1 MTAAPPGPD
10 LSFLNEEEARAI
22 FHVLQRDSELRRAEK
37 DRVSKLLKRKKSET
51 GLQGVTGE
59 WFEEIQR
66 KKFQN
71 YIDVNRMLKPPLEHQ
86 LRKRK
91 TTISHC
97 KPACH
102 IVCPKMSVKL
112 DFPGKKDHKEL
123 KMPSRTNTQAQK
135 NTSASF
141 LGFRSPFA
149 WLFSFRKSRK
159 NQTQKQPRYDSSAS
173 PPSKVAEMA
182 MAEMCNSPMS
192 AETSGHVFDANQ
204 NEMMEKSTQEW
215 NEQLEKEIFSVLNDL
230 DDQLAQEQAQ
240 DPLDR
245 TISTSSASNVQYSS
259 AFPTSKRQTA
269 SRGQHRNDRSD
280 MPSTFFPDGLR
291 TIRAKDEHK
300 IFIRPR
306 KLHSAYIN
314 WHQTAFPEDYKYGDP
329 VDGNPHLL
337 SSRLSSVSFGRSSE
351 GSLYPPSVT
360 QNSGFRHKSCMN
372 RDTAGRSY
380 SVCSLRRCP
389 SSVCSDQ
396 LSASSLQ
403 HPLARESNNG
413 FVPRF
418 GRQNPKRIPL
428 SSIVWNNTPDSPGQT
443 ATQEKIFRTQ
453 SLMEFHATDH
463 GRYPSSLQ
471 ETKKYACY
479 HSKHHYRRSISS
491 SNCFSRVSCPDKATS
506 PLPFDNWENYPLYQS
521 ENNLSRSYYRD
532 TSSHGKLYANQKNS
546 PYGKKD
552 SYPAWADIPQYYS
565 DEAFISPDASFEVIM
580 ANLNDQQWAHTKNA
594 KFGSQRLQNDF
605 YVYSPENTNT
615 KRITR
620 SASRTFPE
628 FTEGCQPWLSCNS
641 PVSSSSIRTDESV
654 FPNSKDQTKPI
665 GLNRNSVVVTQ
676 RSTKADCTQLEKAE
690 GMKLPREDILLQ
702 SVSQQADTNY
712 INTQSFPS
720 NNPASAMLQSDASL
734 FNTMRSKRQMQVTA
748 RGDIAKMYT
757 SNGDKRNVQM
767 KENNCPP
774 NSVFSQP
781 PCILPADESRK
792 EPFLPSQKEWEHN
805 LHYAAKRESIKQDN
819 RSTEAV
825 NRATPKRQS
834 SLLNVA
840 SAPSPEKLANCQ
852 GMLSCPPDCS
862 SSSSQRSPQALSHK
876 DNSKRLG
883 TLTSSSVNCTVTESQ
898 AEGGKTAQVSRI
910 GVTKKISQ
918 KTLQNTST
926 LVTKDSN
933 GQFTTS
939 SPQNG
944 NSGNI
949 HTHSF
954 DGDPKTSERSLSYF
968 CLEKESGKI
977 RSHSPCIERLH
988 KQDSLLRH
996 TSSCSITGSPGR
1008 NSPKSSDPLVIYY
1021 TLPRKSASIAG
1032 SIMSDTPISL
1042 PRESRTTY
1050 DCLRSETPHT
1060 ADAFCSNQ
1068 RDVSYLD
1075 SKLSFLT
1082 SASLNAATSNKEDDY
1097 PSPLSKSPKDSVST
1111 SVELTNRCKRLSRR
1125 ESSVFSDCKE
1135 RGNFLQKYKT
1145 TSTFT
1150 VCVDEDHVKYHE
1162 LVSIYYTLPRRHSR
1176 TFCNLFRDNPEDAD
1190 LPCPEENAQSPR
1202 TENKKNEGHGSLA
1215 NFFLPSTLEK
1225 EVPSYSSDQVSS
1237 ALVTPQNIGA
1247 AVDSEEENSH
1257 LPPSSEK
1264 ICASKSVSMVHN
1276 RKDSSADLSLA
1287 ENVLS
1292 DVVTKEISSGGPQ
1305 STAIVA
1311 KSGKAISDASSS
1323 QNREICIKEK
1333 KEILQKA
1340 TPLMSTLS
1348 NPPKPD
1354 RRLENPLYSTSAK
1367 KNMIQKG
1374 NSENCCQPPKA
1385 NTNKNLNNLL
1395 LNPGERSSLGRNSSN
1410 TERADVPCLPAED
1423 MYREST
1429 EVKQRVNFLHQP
1441 PSLYN
1446 NKCSGLQLRADH
1458 SRKNANYLNSGSKVF
1473 SESQNKTSEVSTAS
1487 SADPLLKLDEVVS
1500 THTDELKNSKIKKE
1514 QNSQSSQT
1522 GKDYSGLQESE
1533 RHSEG
1538 SLNISC
1544 KDKVLRVTQDQTITQ
1559 SAEDENKLL
1568 SDCTRDKVKDIEKR
1582 KNRPS
1587 IKNKLAAVYRT
1598 SRKFSSK
1605 NLPPKPHISNIFSQ
1619 NDGSAT
1625 SLEVD
1630 VSHDSLVSVD
1640 SCQPFLQS
1648 DSENQNHSLDPGK
1661 TMPRPRTAENKTT
1674 ENQNDPSL
1682 LVNNT
1687 NWRSFTSSYTQKEA
1701 ISPKKTTMKVENRPS
1716 LTSLFPDKAV
1726 TTRNKNCQ
1734 TLDLRL
1740 ESKSQPVSPS
1750 TTTSDPL
1757 DDEKRRA
1764 SSRAGSPPLPLL
1776 IDKNSN
1782 TYVNSCLQAEIC
1794 PEQNLTSQTVLGQCQ
1809 NTSQSASLKNANL
1822 HSYQMRK
1829 SHVKN
1834 QRERHLSES
1843 ICARDSR
1850 ETFASGS
1857 SILPEDGIHGKRFKS
1872 YSELLS
1878 CDENENWASD
1888 NEKCYSTRNLM
1899 YPSVEFGIFG
1909 KEQQLAFLENIKR
1922 SLTEG
1927 RLWRPCLL
1935 NNPGALRDGET
1946 PSINRAELLSSNSA
1960 GSKMSSATSSPREPT
1975 DIYQVDPAAYSDSD
1989 SDTTTDDEYYLDEID
2004 KESEL

>member
-1 MTAAPPGPD
+1 MTAAPQGPD
-10 LSFLNEEEARAI
+10 LGFLNEEEARAI
-22 FHVLQRDSELRRAEK
+22 FQVLQRDSELRRAEK
-37 DRVSKLLKRKKSET
+37 KRVSKLLKTKKSET

-71 YIDVNRMLKPPLEHQ
+71 YTDVNRMLKPPLEHQ
-86 LRKRK
+86 LRKSK
-91 TTISHC
+91 N
-97 KPACH
+97 AN
-102 IVCPKMSVKL
+102 
-112 DFPGKKDHKEL
+112 HKEL
-123 KMPSRTNTQAQK
+123 KMSSRTNPQAQK

-159 NQTQKQPRYDSSAS
+159 NQTQKQPRYDTSAS
-173 PPSKVAEMA
+173 PSSAVEEMA
-182 MAEMCNSPMS
+182 TAEMCNSPMS
-192 AETSGHVFDANQ
+192 TETSSHSFDANQ

-215 NEQLEKEIFSVLNDL
+215 NEQLEKEFFTVLNDL

-245 TISTSSASNVQYSS
+245 TVSTSSASSVQYST

-269 SRGQHRNDRSD
+269 SRGQHRNDWSD

-314 WHQTAFPEDYKYGDP
+314 WHQTAFQEDYKYGDP
-329 VDGNPHLL
+329 VDGNPPPL
-337 SSRLSSVSFGRSSE
+337 SRRLSSVSFGRSSE
-351 GSLYPPSVT
+351 GSLYPPSIT
-360 QNSGFRHKSCMN
+360 HNSGFRHKSCLN
-372 RDTAGRSY
+372 RGTAGRSY

-389 SSVCSDQ
+389 SSVSSDQ

-443 ATQEKIFRTQ
+443 SAQEKMFRTQ

-479 HSKHHYRRSISS
+479 HPKHHYRRSISS
-491 SNCFSRVSCPDKATS
+491 SNCFSRISCPDKATS
-506 PLPFDNWENYPLYQS
+506 PLPFDNWENYPLYNS
-521 ENNLSRSYYRD
+521 ENNLSGSYYRD
-532 TSSHGKLYANQKNS
+532 TSSHGKWYANQKNS

-552 SYPAWADIPQYYS
+552 SYPSWADIPQYHS
-565 DEAFISPDASFEVIM
+565 DEAFISPDASFEMFM
-580 ANLNDQQWAHTKNA
+580 ASLNDQQWAHTKNA
-594 KFGSQRLQNDF
+594 NFGSQRLQNDF
-605 YVYSPENTNT
+605 HMYSPENVNI

-620 SASRTFPE
+620 SANRTFSE
-628 FTEGCQPWLSCNS
+628 FTDGCQPWLSCNS
-641 PVSSSSIRTDESV
+641 SVSSSSIRTDESV
-654 FPNSKDQTKPI
+654 FPNLKDQTKPV
-665 GLNRNSVVVTQ
+665 GLNRNSVIVTQ
-676 RSTKADCTQLEKAE
+676 RSTKVDFTQLEKVE
-690 GMKLPREDILLQ
+690 GMKQPDEDIPLQ

-720 NNPASAMLQSDASL
+720 NISASATLQSDASL
-734 FNTMRSKRQMQVTA
+734 FNTMRSKRQTQVTA
-748 RGDIAKMYT
+748 RGDIAKIHT
-757 SNGDKRNVQM
+757 SNGDKRHVKM

-774 NSVFSQP
+774 NSVFRQP
-781 PCILPADESRK
+781 PCILPADESKK
-792 EPFLPSQKEWEHN
+792 EPRLPSQKEWEHN
-805 LHYAAKRESIKQDN
+805 LHYAAKRGSIKQDN
-819 RSTEAV
+819 RSAEAIDQ
-825 NRATPKRQS
+825 ATPKRHP

-840 SAPSPEKLANCQ
+840 SAPSTEKLSNCQ
-852 GMLSCPPDCS
+852 SMLSCPPERS
-862 SSSSQRSPQALSHK
+862 SRSSQSSAQALSHK
-876 DNSKRLG
+876 DNSKCLG
-883 TLTSSSVNCTVTESQ
+883 TLSSSSVNCTVTESQ

-918 KTLQNTST
+918 KTPQNTST
-926 LVTKDSN
+926 LVTKDCN

-944 NSGNI
+944 NSENI
-949 HTHSF
+949 YMHSS
-954 DGDPKTSERSLSYF
+954 DGEPKTSEHSLSYF
-968 CLEKESGKI
+968 CLEKEVSN
-977 RSHSPCIERLH
+977 SPCIERLH

-996 TSSCSITGSPGR
+996 NSSCSITGSPSR
-1008 NSPKSSDPLVIYY
+1008 KSPKSPDPLVIYY

-1032 SIMSDTPISL
+1032 SSMSDTPISL
-1042 PRESRTTY
+1042 PRESRTAY
-1050 DCLRSETPHT
+1050 NCLRSEAPRRP
-1060 ADAFCSNQ
+1060 DAFCSNQ
-1068 RDVSYLD
+1068 RHVSCLD
-1075 SKLSFLT
+1075 SNPSFLT
-1082 SASLNAATSNKEDDY
+1082 SASLNAATSNKEKDY
-1097 PSPLSKSPKDSVST
+1097 PSPLTKSRNDSVSGST
-1111 SVELTNRCKRLSRR
+1111 SVELTDRCKHLSQR

-1176 TFCNLFRDNPEDAD
+1176 TFCSLFRDNPEDTD
-1190 LPCPEENAQSPR
+1190 LPCPKENAQSPR
-1202 TENKKNEGHGSLA
+1202 IQNKKNEGHVSLA
-1215 NFFLPSTLEK
+1215 NLFFPSTLEK

-1237 ALVTPQNIGA
+1237 ALVTPQNLGT
-1247 AVDSEEENSH
+1247 AVDSEA
-1257 LPPSSEK
+1257 PSSEK
-1264 ICASKSVSMVHN
+1264 VRTSKSMSIVHN
-1276 RKDSSADLSLA
+1276 RKDSSADLSVA
-1287 ENVLS
+1287 ENVPS
-1292 DVVTKEISSGGPQ
+1292 DTVTEEISFGGPQ

-1323 QNREICIKEK
+1323 QNTEIRLKEK
-1333 KEILQKA
+1333 KEILQTA

-1348 NPPKPD
+1348 TPPKPG
-1354 RRLENPLYSTSAK
+1354 RRLESPLYSISTN
-1367 KNMIQKG
+1367 KNIQKG
-1374 NSENCCQPPKA
+1374 NSENCCQSPKV
-1385 NTNKNLNNLL
+1385 NTDKNLNSLL
-1395 LNPGERSSLGRNSSN
+1395 LHPAEKSSLGRNGN
-1410 TERADVPCLPAED
+1410 TERADMPLPPVED
-1423 MYREST
+1423 TYRDST
-1429 EVKQRVNFLHQP
+1429 KVKQRVNLLHQTTP
-1441 PSLYN
+1441 QY
-1446 NKCSGLQLRADH
+1446 NKCSGLQLRADS
-1458 SRKNANYLNSGSKVF
+1458 SRKNANYLNSGSKVL
-1473 SESQNKTSEVSTAS
+1473 SESRNKASEVSTAS
-1487 SADPLLKLDEVVS
+1487 SADTLFQLDEGIS
-1500 THTDELKNSKIKKE
+1500 TDIGELKNSKIKKE
-1514 QNSQSSQT
+1514 QNSQNTQM
-1522 GKDYSGLQESE
+1522 GRDDSGVQETE
-1533 RHSEG
+1533 KYSEG
-1538 SLNISC
+1538 SLNINC
-1544 KDKVLRVTQDQTITQ
+1544 KDKILRVTQDQKITQ

-1568 SDCTRDKVKDIEKR
+1568 SGCTRDKVKDIEKR

-1587 IKNKLAAVYRT
+1587 IKNKLAAVYKT

-1619 NDGSAT
+1619 NDGSAA

-1630 VSHDSLVSVD
+1630 VSLDSLISMD
-1640 SCQPFLQS
+1640 SHQPFLQS
-1648 DSENQNHSLDPGK
+1648 DNENQNHSLEPDK
-1661 TMPRPRTAENKTT
+1661 STPRPRTAGNKKT

-1682 LVNNT
+1682 LGNS

-1701 ISPKKTTMKVENRPS
+1701 ISPKKTTVKVKNSPS
-1716 LTSLFPDKAV
+1716 LTTLFPDKTV
-1726 TTRNKNCQ
+1726 TTRNKNSH

-1740 ESKSQPVSPS
+1740 ESKSQPISPS
-1750 TTTSDPL
+1750 ATASDPL

-1764 SSRAGSPPLPLL
+1764 SSRACTPPLPHLT
-1776 IDKNSN
+1776 DKNSN
-1782 TYVNSCLQAEIC
+1782 TYVSSCLQADIC
-1794 PEQNLTSQTVLGQCQ
+1794 PEKNLTSQTVLGQRQ

-1822 HSYQMRK
+1822 HSYQLRK
-1829 SHVKN
+1829 SHAKS

-1843 ICARDSR
+1843 ICAQDSH

-1857 SILPEDGIHGKRFKS
+1857 NILPKDGIHGKRFKS

-1888 NEKCYSTRNLM
+1888 DEKCYSTRNLM

-1935 NNPGALRDGET
+1935 NNPGAFRDGET
-1946 PSINRAELLSSNSA
+1946 PSINRAELLSSSSA
-1960 GSKMSSATSSPREPT
+1960 GSKMSSAASSPREPT
-1975 DIYQVDPAAYSDSD
+1975 DIYQEDPAAYSDSD